1 MPINSLLTQSIP
13 GHILVERQQRN
24 VVAPLEMNLL
34 EVNHL
39 LKINAEGSKL
49 DVKVEVEE
57 SQ

>member
-34 EVNHL
+34 
-39 LKINAEGSKL
+39 KINAEGSKS
-49 DVKVEVEE
+49 DVEVEVEE
-57 SQ
+57 GQ